1 MLATNEA
8 AHPPRMSLSMESM
21 LAAQPWSSR
30 LSVVVGL
37 LAPGDRKRRQQH
49 AHNLLRGAACHASQE
64 PCAVARTTNG
74 IAADDDDA
82 ALTAALATQGASS
95 SEPADREH

>member
-21 LAAQPWSSR
+21 VEGASAGGKLVANRARTICYAARP
-30 LSVVVGL
+30 
-37 LAPGDRKRRQQH
+37 AT
-49 AHNLLRGAACHASQE
+49 SQE
-64 PCAVARTTNG
+64 RCAVARTTNG
-74 IAADDDDA
+74 VAADDDDA
-82 ALTAALATQGASS
+82 ALTAVWATQGASS